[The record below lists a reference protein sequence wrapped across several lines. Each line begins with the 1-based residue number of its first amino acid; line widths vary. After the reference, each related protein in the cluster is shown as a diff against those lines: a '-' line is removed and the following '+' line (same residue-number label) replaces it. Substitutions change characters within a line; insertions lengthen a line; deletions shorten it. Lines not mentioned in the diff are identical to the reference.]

1 MFEKLFSVSVHNSVR
16 ATIYFN
22 RICSERVPDVS
33 TSKMDLETINAQ
45 QKDAGLR
52 KKVRPAMQLYV
63 PPAQRQRQQKK
74 NEHKNKQLSD
84 CVVKPSMVNE
94 SAASNSGVD
103 AEVRLEVQDAPSLLT
118 FNCNDE
124 ESEIISGK
132 LEKDCVLSAPLSK
145 DEVSHLNRHI
155 FY

>member
-1 MFEKLFSVSVHNSVR
+1 
-16 ATIYFN
+16 
-22 RICSERVPDVS
+22 
-33 TSKMDLETINAQ
+33 MDLETINVH

-74 NEHKNKQLSD
+74 IEHKNKKFSE
-84 CVVKPSMVNE
+84 PSAINE
-94 SAASNSGVD
+94 SVASNSGLD
-103 AEVRLEVQDAPSLLT
+103 AEVRLEVQDAPSLVA

-145 DEVSHLNRHI
+145 DEVSRLFFTDGALFSFSFSI
-155 FY
+155 PKQKVAD